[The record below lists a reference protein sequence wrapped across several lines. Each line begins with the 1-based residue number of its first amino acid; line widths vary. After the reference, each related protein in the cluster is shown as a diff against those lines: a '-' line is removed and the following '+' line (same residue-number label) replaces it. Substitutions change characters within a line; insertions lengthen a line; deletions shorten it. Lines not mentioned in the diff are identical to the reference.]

1 MRRSYMNRDHVSTYD
16 YDARGMLQHISHHT
30 PDTSLINYFE
40 YHYDRAGRRTSMAT
54 RDNDALY
61 TYDDLDRLTGAD
73 YSNFWKVGSTT
84 SQTKLPDLAFVY
96 DTNGNRRWTGAE
108 SSAPFDNY
116 DDTNRL
122 YDDGTYTHGVLK
134 HIFGGEH

>member
-1 MRRSYMNRDHVSTYD
+1 MANSTLTNTSRTHGHGRRAQMRRSYMNRDHVSTYD

-73 YSNFWKVGSTT
+73 YSNFWKVG
-84 SQTKLPDLAFVY
+84 V
-96 DTNGNRRWTGAE
+96 R
-108 SSAPFDNY
+108 
-116 DDTNRL
+116 
-122 YDDGTYTHGVLK
+122 
-134 HIFGGEH
+134 GEG